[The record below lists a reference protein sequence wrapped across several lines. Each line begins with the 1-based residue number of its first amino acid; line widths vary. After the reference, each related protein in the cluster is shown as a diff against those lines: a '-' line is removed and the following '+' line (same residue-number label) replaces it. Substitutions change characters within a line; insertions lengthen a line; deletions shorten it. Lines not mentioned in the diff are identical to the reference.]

1 MALLHTSNLYPTP
14 DRLVRLGGMQELM
27 KEFPENYCGL
37 SDHTLDSLS
46 SYSAIALGAKIIERH
61 FTDSRRRT
69 GPDIVCSMNGKELK
83 ELIHNAKRIVSFL
96 GGAKVI
102 SEEESVTSRFA
113 FASVVA
119 DVKIKKGEKLSKNNL
134 WVRRP
139 GTGHFLAK
147 DYNDLLGKKAKCD
160 IEKGEQISPNHI

>member
-1 MALLHTSNLYPTP
+1 MYKKSIKLNDTKVEPKWNFAISNL
-14 DRLVRLGGMQELM
+14 LNGN
-27 KEFPENYCGL
+27 FPEGWKGFE
-37 SDHTLDSLS
+37 
-46 SYSAIALGAKIIERH
+46 I
-61 FTDSRRRT
+61 RRQRDT
-69 GPDIVCSMNGKELK
+69 WIKRAMNGKELK

-147 DYNDLLGKKAKCD
+147 DYNNLLGKKAKCD